1 MIQTAGSNDDITK
14 YIQEKTLY
22 CWKLYNKL
30 IILNLIDI
38 YMGFCLFIHN

>member
-14 YIQEKTLY
+14 YIQEKTRY

-38 YMGFCLFIHN
+38 YKGFCLFIHN